1 MTAARYALIAG
12 LLFLAS
18 CSSGGGGMPAPA
30 DMPEP
35 PATPDPVAQL
45 TALATANQAV
55 TLAATSRAANSLPRF
70 GDSITQS
77 GNRDSGGVSSDV
89 AGTEF
94 GEGQLTATITRQGAG
109 PLALDTAT
117 DTLFSYDVPYVP
129 GYTLRTWALLS
140 DTDEGA
146 LVSYHVVNWNN
157 DDASDYLAAGYWIH
171 LVDETQ
177 SLQFTSAEAGVFVDG
192 PELSTLTA
200 PVLPEDGQL
209 TFAGPAQGFYVGRY
223 GMNPVVAEG
232 STEYGE
238 FSSSIL
244 LTADFDE
251 GTIGGCMGC
260 PQAGS
265 EDGGFEV
272 SAFFFVDGA
281 SGEPGQLPGR
291 VLDHQIHL
299 QAPLPMDGTFRNGSD
314 GGVNVTLVAG
324 NAELAE
330 SSGTWGGKFS
340 NIQDAAGDPR
350 LVAGTVGA
358 SFKSS
363 LGGEGAF
370 FGTFVGLN
378 QP

>member
-1 MTAARYALIAG
+1 MAVLRYLLIAG

-18 CSSGGGGMPAPA
+18 CSLNGGHTA
-30 DMPEP
+30 DSPVM
-35 PATPDPVAQL
+35 PDPPMAADPLEQL

-55 TLAATSRAANSLPRF
+55 ALAATSRAANSLPRF

-94 GEGQLTATITRQGAG
+94 VDGQLTATITRQGAS

-117 DTLFSYDVPYVP
+117 DTLFFDDVPYVP

-140 DTDEGA
+140 DTDEGTS
-146 LVSYHVVNWNN
+146 VSYHVVNWNN
-157 DDASDYLAAGYWIH
+157 ADPSDYLAAGYWIH

-177 SLQFTSAEAGVFVDG
+177 SLQFDSAEAGVFVDG

-200 PVLPEDGQL
+200 PVLPVAGQL
-209 TFAGPAQGFYVGRY
+209 TFAGPAQGFYIGRY
-223 GMNPVVAEG
+223 GAHPVVAEG

-238 FSSSIL
+238 FSSTIG

-251 GTIGGCMGC
+251 GTIAGCMGC
-260 PQAGS
+260 QF
-265 EDGGFEV
+265 GFRIRDLL
-272 SAFFFVDGA
+272 FVDGA
-281 SGEPGQLPGR
+281 SGESQELGGR
-291 VLDHQIHL
+291 VLPHQIHL
-299 QAPLPMDGTFRNGSD
+299 SAPLSMDGTFRNGRD
-314 GGVNVTLVAG
+314 GGVTVHLVAG
-324 NAELAE
+324 NAVLTE

-340 NIQDAAGDPR
+340 NIQGANGDPR
-350 LVAGTVGA
+350 LVAGTVGS